1 MDMRTAILIVEGHT
15 LDEGWNPLPK
25 LDAVAQKLADRYYT
39 ITADMLSRAVVK
51 ASNSEVVTNPR
62 AKKILDKVKMVGE
75 IAVKAATMAIL
86 AGIVT
91 MMTSITSDAEAK
103 GFYDRVERLLDGP
116 ANGVEMRLEQSFPI
130 YRG

>member
-1 MDMRTAILIVEGHT
+1 MDMRAAILIVEGHT
-15 LDEGWNPLPK
+15 LEEGWNPLPK

-39 ITADMLSRAVVK
+39 ITADMLARAVVK
-51 ASNSEVVTNPR
+51 ATNSKAVTNPR

-75 IAVKAATMAIL
+75 IAVQAATMAIL

-103 GFYDRVERLLDGP
+103 GFYDRVEALLDGP
-116 ANGVEMRLEQSFPI
+116 ANQIEMRLEKSFPI
-130 YRG
+130 YRA